1 MKRSPLT
8 PLRLLGVLI
17 LLLAVAGV
25 YGTRGIFWGVD
36 LESEVARLAPLL
48 ELGPGRTAGEVGAG
62 SGGMAVFMAE
72 RLGPAGRMYATEIDR
87 GRLADI
93 REAVEAAELEN
104 VTVLEAG
111 ERQTNLP
118 AGCCDAVYMRR
129 VYHHLTDPAAIG
141 ASLFEAVRAGG
152 RLAVI
157 DFPPLP
163 GWAFWAPF
171 PEGVPEDRGGHGVA
185 VELVI
190 TELRAAGFTL
200 DREIGDWGPSDYCLV
215 FRKPREDGLQ

>member
-25 YGTRGIFWGVD
+25 YGTAGIFWGVD
-36 LESEVARLAPLL
+36 FESEVARLAPLL

-62 SGGMAVFMAE
+62 SGRMAVLMAE

-129 VYHHLTDPAAIG
+129 VYHHFTDPAAIG
-141 ASLFEAVRAGG
+141 VSLFEAVRAGG
-152 RLAVI
+152 GLAVI

-185 VELVI
+185 VEVVV

-200 DREIGDWGPSDYCLV
+200 DREIGDWCPSDYCLV